1 MTTQPSTALPETV
14 RINAPN
20 VVSEQFEREIVVV
33 NLETGCY
40 FSLLGSAPTIWQ
52 ALEQGPTPIDQLIH
66 AITLAHDC
74 SGVDAHPMI
83 INLLHE
89 LLNQNLI
96 IASEPPETPITTT
109 ELCPHASTLFE
120 PPILE
125 VFTDLQDILLLD
137 PIHDVDE
144 AGWPVAAPPA

>member
-1 MTTQPSTALPETV
+1 MINDLPEVV

-20 VVSEQFEREIVVV
+20 VVSEQFEREVVIV
-33 NLETGCY
+33 NLESGCY

-52 ALEQGPTPIDQLIH
+52 ELEAGAMRIKDLQQALIQAYDCTGID
-66 AITLAHDC
+66 
-74 SGVDAHPMI
+74 
-83 INLLHE
+83 
-89 LLNQNLI
+89 
-96 IASEPPETPITTT
+96 
-109 ELCPHASTLFE
+109 ASTLTTNFLKQLLDQALIVPAKSTERFIEVGKISRNKLPPFE

-137 PIHDVDE
+137 PIHDVDD

>member
-1 MTTQPSTALPETV
+1 VINDLPEIV

-20 VVSEQFEREIVVV
+20 VVSEKFEREVVVV
-33 NLETGCY
+33 NLESGCY

-52 ALEQGPTPIDQLIH
+52 QLEAGAMCIKDLLEAVIQAYDCTGMDASALMTNFLK
-66 AITLAHDC
+66 
-74 SGVDAHPMI
+74 
-83 INLLHE
+83 E
-89 LLNQNLI
+89 LLDQALI
-96 IASEPPETPITTT
+96 VPAEPTERFIDASKATPNDMA
-109 ELCPHASTLFE
+109 PFE

-137 PIHDVDE
+137 PIHDVDD